1 MMNAATPTME
11 YANDPFLFPLVREPS
26 SRWERS
32 GLNEKQERAFNRTAT
47 LLVGVFLTGW
57 VYTVGFAPRAD
68 LERGTVARVTAE
80 LTRSPL
86 AVDAPPDAAFLV
98 DGFVRTFAPSFEQ
111 EVGGLSGAVRVQILE
126 PGDTLRL
133 PEGAAL
139 PEGAEVV
146 LQPADGAAGDAPE
159 GAAPGRA
166 GIWNVALR
174 MRDAIRPASTVSVI
188 SLVPLSSKR
197 QGRIGE
203 YTIGSWPYEQGGAPK
218 PVYRPPAG
226 LIQVTPQNQ
235 NLQLTQ
241 RIQLKDFLT
250 KGQTNV
256 WPKYVAVD
264 PRILDKL
271 ELVFQELEAMG
282 HPVENIFAV
291 SGFRTPNYNTSGGD
305 PRGRGALSRHMYG
318 DAMDVAIDND
328 RDGLMD
334 DLDGDGRVTMADLR
348 IVLAAV
354 DRVERKHPHLVGGVG
369 LYRPTGG
376 HRGMVHIDARGFRA
390 RW

>member
-1 MMNAATPTME
+1 ME
-11 YANDPFLFPLVREPS
+11 YADDPFLFPLVREPA

-32 GLNEKQERAFNRTAT
+32 GLSQRQERAFNRTAT
-47 LLVGVFLTGW
+47 LLVGAFLTGW
-57 VYTVGFAPRAD
+57 VYTVAFAPRAD
-68 LERGTVARVTAE
+68 LDRLAPVARVTTE

-86 AVDAPPDAAFLV
+86 ATDAPPDASFLL
-98 DGFVRTFAPSFEQ
+98 DQFVRTFGRDFAS
-111 EVGGLSGAVRVQILE
+111 EVGGLSGAVQVQILE
-126 PGDTLRL
+126 PGETV
-133 PEGAAL
+133 AL
-139 PEGAEVV
+139 PEGATLPEGAELV
-146 LQPADGAAGDAPE
+146 LRPADGARADLPAGEAP
-159 GAAPGRA
+159 RQA
-166 GIWNVALR
+166 GIWNLALR
-174 MRDAIRPASTVSVI
+174 MRDAVRPASTVSVI
-188 SLVPLSSKR
+188 TMVPLASKR
-197 QGRIGE
+197 QGRIGD
-203 YTIGSWPYEQGGAPK
+203 YRIGSWPYEQGGAPQ

-226 LIQVTPQNQ
+226 LIEVTPENM
-235 NLQLTQ
+235 NLQLTEHL
-241 RIQLKDFLT
+241 QLRDFLT

-291 SGFRTPNYNTSGGD
+291 SGFRTPDYNVGGGN
-305 PRGRGALSRHMYG
+305 PAGRGALSRHMYG
-318 DAMDVAIDND
+318 DAMDIAIDND

-334 DLDGDGRVTMADLR
+334 DLTGDGRVTMADLR
-348 IVLAAV
+348 IVLEAV
-354 DRVERKHPHLVGGVG
+354 ERVERKHPHLVGGVG

>member
-1 MMNAATPTME
+1 ME
-11 YANDPFLFPLVREPS
+11 YQDDPFLFPLVREPA
-26 SRWERS
+26 SRWERA
-32 GLNEKQERAFNRTAT
+32 GLSERQERTFDRTAL
-47 LLVGVFLTGW
+47 LLVSVFLAGW

-68 LERGTVARVTAE
+68 LDTLAPVARLTSE

-98 DGFVRTFAPSFEQ
+98 DQFVRTFARSYEQ

-126 PGDTLRL
+126 PGDSVVL
-133 PEGAAL
+133 PEGATL
-139 PEGAEVV
+139 PEGSELV
-146 LQPADGAAGDAPE
+146 LRPSGGERADLPPGDALRQP
-159 GAAPGRA
+159 
-166 GIWNVALR
+166 GIWNLALR
-174 MRDAIRPASTVSVI
+174 MRDAIRPASSVNVI
-188 SLVPLSSKR
+188 TLVPLSMKR
-197 QGRIGE
+197 QGRIGS
-203 YTIGSWPYEQGGAPK
+203 YRIGSWPYEGGDAPQA
-218 PVYRPPAG
+218 VYRPPAG
-226 LIQVTPQNQ
+226 LIEVTPENMNTQLTKH
-235 NLQLTQ
+235 LQL
-241 RIQLKDFLT
+241 RDFLT

-291 SGFRTPNYNTSGGD
+291 SGFRTPDYNVGGGD

-318 DAMDVAIDND
+318 DAMDIAIDND

-334 DLDGDGRVTMADLR
+334 DLDGDGRVTMSDLR
-348 IVLAAV
+348 IIAEAAE
-354 DRVERKHPHLVGGVG
+354 RVERKHPHLIGGIG

-376 HRGMVHIDARGFRA
+376 HRGMVHIDARGFGA